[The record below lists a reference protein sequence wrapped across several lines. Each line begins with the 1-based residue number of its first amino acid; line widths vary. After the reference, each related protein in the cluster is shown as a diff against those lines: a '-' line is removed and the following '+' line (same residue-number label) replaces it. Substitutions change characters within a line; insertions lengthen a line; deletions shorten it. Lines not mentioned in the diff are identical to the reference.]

1 MPTTVLNIRDG
12 KIPVLNNLKEK
23 KTGSFNNPKGHDK
36 DIVVRCDIELFMG
49 QERTISGLYFV
60 FWYFCGREEAL
71 WNPRS
76 LTMPLALEAWSLNH
90 WTTW

>member
-36 DIVVRCDIELFMG
+36 DIREHLFEL
-49 QERTISGLYFV
+49 V
-60 FWYFCGREEAL
+60 FL
-71 WNPRS
+71 
-76 LTMPLALEAWSLNH
+76 SLNKVNGLLAKVD
-90 WTTW
+90 TF